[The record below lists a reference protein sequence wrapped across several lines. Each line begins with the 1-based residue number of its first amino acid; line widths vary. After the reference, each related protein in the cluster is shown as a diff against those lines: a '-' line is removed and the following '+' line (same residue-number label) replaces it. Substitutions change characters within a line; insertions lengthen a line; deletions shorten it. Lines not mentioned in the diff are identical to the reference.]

1 MSVWTH
7 FHLKFG
13 LKTDTNQT
21 SGALPAA
28 AASNEAAAGALGL
41 QEMARGTPSNTRR
54 NGLQCGGGRGTEPAG
69 DEATAGSEGSAMS
82 RVYYG
87 LSFFY
92 LQKVTSP
99 LEIGPSR
106 WVSAV
111 SVCPPVSIY
120 SFADSDGQ
128 KTSKIRVRLCRRVG
142 VALTEEVLS

>member
-1 MSVWTH
+1 MFAEAKKLPNEHTH
-7 FHLKFG
+7 FYFLYILSVRTHFRLKFG
-13 LKTDTNQT
+13 SETGTNQT

-92 LQKVTSP
+92 LQKLQV
-99 LEIGPSR
+99 R
-106 WVSAV
+106 
-111 SVCPPVSIY
+111 
-120 SFADSDGQ
+120 
-128 KTSKIRVRLCRRVG
+128 SK
-142 VALTEEVLS
+142 